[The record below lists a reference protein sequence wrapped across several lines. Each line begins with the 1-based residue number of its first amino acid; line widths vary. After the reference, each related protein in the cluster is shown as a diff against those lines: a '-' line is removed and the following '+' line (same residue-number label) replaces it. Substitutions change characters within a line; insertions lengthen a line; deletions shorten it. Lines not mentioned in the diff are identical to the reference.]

1 MASGTRPPL
10 SLTLSLL
17 FSPTLSL
24 ILSLALALS
33 FAAPA
38 RADIIVLASDDKGAV
53 AAATGALQAAYGGGR
68 VITYNLGG
76 SRARETDIVK
86 AIKASSLHQVVAV
99 GLLAAQVAR
108 QRLDEKQVVFCQVLN
123 VEEFGLVAPWMKG
136 VSGIPSLS
144 RQFAAW
150 KALDPGLRRIGLITG
165 RHAGYMVAEAQQ
177 AAKALGLEL
186 DHVAVASDRAV
197 LPALQ
202 ELRERRIQGLW
213 LAPDSTILSQRT
225 IFDVMAYSVR
235 HNLPVLAFSPAL
247 LKEGA
252 LLSAT
257 ADTREIAGVT
267 LDRLRRAGAAGNAVA
282 GEPLEPLA
290 EARITVN
297 AVAAARFGLTISPK
311 VREQAD
317 VQ

>member
-1 MASGTRPPL
+1 M
-10 SLTLSLL
+10 
-17 FSPTLSL
+17 
-24 ILSLALALS
+24 
-33 FAAPA
+33 APA
-38 RADIIVLASDDKGAV
+38 LRLRLCMLMLLLQLATAAHADIIVLASDDKGAV
-53 AAATGALQAAYGGGR
+53 AAATGALQAAYGGH
-68 VITYNLGG
+68 VTTYNLGG

-86 AIKASSLHQVVAV
+86 AINASPVRQVVAV

-123 VEEFGLVAPWMKG
+123 VEEFSLFAPWMKG
-136 VSGIPSLS
+136 VSGIPSLTK
-144 RQFAAW
+144 QFAAW
-150 KALDPGLRRIGLITG
+150 KALDPGLRKIGLITG
-165 RHAGYMVAEAQQ
+165 RHASYMVAEAQA
-177 AAKALGLEL
+177 AAKSLGLEL

-225 IFDVMAYSVR
+225 IFDVMSNSVR

-247 LKEGA
+247 LREGA

-257 ADTREIAGVT
+257 ADTGEIASAA
-267 LDRLRRAGAAGNAVA
+267 LERLRRSHPVGSEVA
-282 GEPLEPLA
+282 GEPLVALG
-290 EARITVN
+290 EAHIIIN
-297 AVAAARFGLTISPK
+297 AVAAARFGLSISPK
-311 VREQAD
+311 VKEQAD

>member
-1 MASGTRPPL
+1 MVSVLRLLLWWLMPL
-10 SLTLSLL
+10 VLL
-17 FSPTLSL
+17 
-24 ILSLALALS
+24 LAL
-33 FAAPA
+33 AAPA

-53 AAATGALQAAYGGGR
+53 AAAAGALQAAYGAR
-68 VITYNLGG
+68 VTTYNLGG
-76 SRARETDIVK
+76 SRAREADIVK
-86 AIKASSLHQVVAV
+86 AIQASPVQQVVAV

-123 VEEFGLVAPWMKG
+123 VEEFGLVTPWMKG

-150 KALDPGLRRIGLITG
+150 KTLDPSLRRIGLITG
-165 RHAGYMVAEAQQ
+165 RHASYMVAEAQQ
-177 AAKALGLEL
+177 AARALGLEL

-197 LPALQ
+197 MPALQ
-202 ELRERRIQGLW
+202 ELRERRIGGLW

-247 LKEGA
+247 LREGA

-257 ADTREIAGVT
+257 ADTREIASVT
-267 LDRLRRAGAAGNAVA
+267 LERLRRSGTSSNAVA
-282 GEPLEPLA
+282 GEALEPLT
-290 EARITVN
+290 EARITIN
-297 AVAAARFGLTISPK
+297 AATAARFGLAITPK
-311 VREQAD
+311 VKEQAD

>member
-1 MASGTRPPL
+1 MAPVLRL
-10 SLTLSLL
+10 LSLL
-17 FSPTLSL
+17 LLLLTLPV
-24 ILSLALALS
+24 A
-33 FAAPA
+33 A

-53 AAATGALQAAYGGGR
+53 AAATGALQASYGGR

-76 SRARETDIVK
+76 ARTREADIVK
-86 AIKASSLHQVVAV
+86 AIQASPVAQVVAV

-136 VSGIPSLS
+136 VSGIPSLA

-150 KALDPGLRRIGLITG
+150 KALDPSLRKIGLITG
-165 RHAGYMVAEAQQ
+165 RHASYMVSEAQL

-186 DHVAVASDRAV
+186 EHVAVGSDRAV

-202 ELRERRIQGLW
+202 ELRERRIGGLW

-225 IFDVMAYSVR
+225 IFDLMAFSVR

-247 LKEGA
+247 LREGA

-257 ADTREIAGVT
+257 ADTREIASLT
-267 LDRLRRAGAAGNAVA
+267 LERLRRPGVGNAVA

-290 EARITVN
+290 EARIIIN
-297 AVAAARFGLTISPK
+297 AAAAARFGLTISPK
-311 VREQAD
+311 VKEQAD